1 MKPVRLT
8 TLKGQRT
15 AAGLT
20 ITELARK
27 ANVSDRLI
35 FDLER
40 LHPSIDGLTSGGC
53 SEHEAQRIADALGV
67 STATIGR
74 VAL

>member
-8 TLKGQRT
+8 TLKAQRT

-20 ITELARK
+20 INELARK
-27 ANVSDRLI
+27 ANVSERTI
-35 FDLER
+35 VELER
-40 LHPSIDGLTSGGC
+40 LHPSVDGTTAGTC
-53 SEHEAQRIADALGV
+53 PEHIAQRIADALGV